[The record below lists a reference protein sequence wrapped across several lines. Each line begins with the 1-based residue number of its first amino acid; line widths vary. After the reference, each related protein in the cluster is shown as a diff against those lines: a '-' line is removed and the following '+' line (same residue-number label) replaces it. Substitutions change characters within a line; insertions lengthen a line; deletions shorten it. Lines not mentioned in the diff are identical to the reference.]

1 MAMSE
6 TTPSLTI
13 RHTQPRDIP
22 GIVALCQRVYPDTPP
37 WRPDQLHSHLRVFPE
52 GQFVAVED
60 VEQRVVGMGAC
71 CIVNWDHY
79 HMLDSWETFTAD
91 GMFTNH
97 DPIQGRTLYGA
108 EIIVDP
114 EIQGHGIGSRLWGA
128 HRALAERW
136 GLLRIRGG
144 GRLRDYH
151 TYADQ
156 LTAADYVLQVV
167 QGLLWDRTLS
177 IWLHEG
183 CHVLAVV
190 PHYLSDDPE
199 TLGYAAVTEWLNPQ
213 VVQPEHYAS
222 RPTDYLHPSAQAP
235 APDRP
240 ASEKGPA
247 SG

>member
-1 MAMSE
+1 MSE
-6 TTPSLTI
+6 TTPSLSI
-13 RHTQPRDIP
+13 RHTEPRDVP

-37 WRPDQLHSHLRVFPE
+37 WRPDQLHSHLQVFPE
-52 GQFVAVED
+52 GQFVAVEG
-60 VEQRVVGMGAC
+60 VEQRVVGMAAC

-79 HMLDSWETFTAD
+79 HLLDSWETFTAD

-114 EIQGHGIGSRLWGA
+114 ELQGHGIGSRLWGT
-128 HRALAERW
+128 HQSLAEHW
-136 GLLRIRGG
+136 GLRRIRGG

-151 TYADQ
+151 TYAHQ

-177 IWLHEG
+177 VWLHEA

-190 PHYLSDDPE
+190 PHYLSGDPE
-199 TLGYAAVTEWLNPQ
+199 TLGYAAVTEWLNPE
-213 VVQPEHYAS
+213 VVQPEHYTG
-222 RPTDYLHPSAQAP
+222 RPTDYLHPSAQTP
-235 APDRP
+235 ALDQP
-240 ASEKGPA
+240 AGSRGPA
-247 SG
+247 KT